1 MKTRKEIRIMQ
12 SRSIILWVLCILAML
27 FCSLVQAAEW
37 KLISADTPEEG
48 ERPRGWINQLALHPT
63 RSNVL
68 YAATEDSGVIVS
80 EDSGINWKSAWIPK
94 RAGLTQESDVGVS
107 GYRIRCLAIDPI
119 RPGVMYAGMAMLGV
133 FKTTDYGDNWVEMNE
148 MLPDTYARAMAI
160 HPSKPD
166 TLYLGTYGGGMYQRI
181 SGSSRWKE
189 TIEGMKNTY
198 IRELVMD
205 PSDRNVMYVATNGGM
220 SKSINGGN
228 NWTSINRG
236 LATLYILSLAM
247 DPENTGILYAGTD
260 GKGLFKT
267 ENSGSD
273 WVSVGGD
280 IWTIEGLPKGLEAVV
295 SSVIVNPVNPSIVY
309 AANSSGMFRST
320 DSGQTWSKMNAGLP
334 ETDVRSLAV
343 THTEPITVY
352 AGIAS
357 GSIFAYTEE

>member
-1 MKTRKEIRIMQ
+1 MQ
-12 SRSIILWVLCILAML
+12 TKSFILWIVSIFVLV
-27 FCSLVQAAEW
+27 FCSSVQSGEW
-37 KLISADTPEEG
+37 KLISADAPKEG
-48 ERPRGWINQLALHPT
+48 ERPRGWINQLVLHPT

-80 EDSGINWKSAWIPK
+80 EDRGINWKSAWTPK
-94 RAGLTQESDVGVS
+94 REGLTPESDVSVS
-107 GYRIRCLAIDPI
+107 GSRIRCLAIDPI

-148 MLPDTYARAMAI
+148 MLPDTYTRAIAI
-160 HPSKPD
+160 HPAKPD
-166 TLYLGTYGGGMYQRI
+166 TLYLGTYGSGVHQRI
-181 SGSSRWKE
+181 TGSSRWKE
-189 TIEGMKNTY
+189 TTAGMKNTY
-198 IRELVMD
+198 IRELAMEPKD
-205 PSDRNVMYVATNGGM
+205 PNIMYVATNGGI
-220 SKSINGGN
+220 SKSIDGGN

-236 LATLYILSLAM
+236 LATLYILSLAI
-247 DPENTGILYAGTD
+247 DPQNTGTLYAGTD

-273 WVSVGGD
+273 WVSMGGD

-309 AANSSGMFRST
+309 AANSSGMFRSS
-320 DSGQTWSKMNAGLP
+320 DSGQTWAKMNTELP
-334 ETDVRSLAV
+334 ETDVRSLTV

-352 AGIAS
+352 AGTAN